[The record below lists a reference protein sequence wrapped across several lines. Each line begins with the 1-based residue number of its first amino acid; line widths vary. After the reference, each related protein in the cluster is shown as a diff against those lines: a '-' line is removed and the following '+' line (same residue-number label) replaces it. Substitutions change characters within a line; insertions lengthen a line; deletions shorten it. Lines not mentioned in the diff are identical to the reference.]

1 MPKLK
6 VIVVDHEMN
15 HFDALHTYLSV
26 HDIDYQQYTSF
37 ETYLANHDLNGHI
50 LIADSKD
57 ILSMFPID
65 ENESDKNYLKLYNCT
80 YLIAYEKNNSHD
92 TLKEAML
99 HGADDYIIFPIH
111 YELLFLKIRSHLK
124 RLVFLEAIFSTEQNT
139 LVNNNMTIDP
149 FSKQI
154 YMNGERMDLTQSEFN
169 ILYTLAKKPNEVFS
183 MEYLFQLITGQKSLG
198 DYNALMTHV
207 SRLRKKLA
215 LIDPSHHYIV
225 TVRNRGYKYNA
236 HKGITSAEDVKNMY
250 L

>member
-1 MPKLK
+1 MSNLK
-6 VIVVDHEMN
+6 VIVIDYEFN
-15 HFDALHTYLSV
+15 HFDALHTYLAA
-26 HDIDYQQYTSF
+26 HDIDYQHYPTF
-37 ETYLANHDLNGHI
+37 ETYLTNHDFNGHI

-57 ILSMFPID
+57 IISKFPIN

-80 YLIAYEKNNSHD
+80 YLIAYEKSNCQE
-92 TLKEAML
+92 TLKKVLL
-99 HGADDYIIFPIH
+99 HGADDYIIFPVLS
-111 YELLFLKIRSHLK
+111 ELLFLKIRSHLK
-124 RLVFLEAIFSTEQNT
+124 RLLFLEEFFSNEQNT
-139 LVNNNMTIDP
+139 IVHNNMAIDP

-154 YMNGERMDLTQSEFN
+154 FMNGERMDLTQSEFN

-225 TVRNRGYKYNA
+225 TVRNRGYKFNA